1 MTTEDAD
8 GLVLAMAAELVRLHE
23 GWRQRAYD
31 DATGEPLR
39 PGHTLVGNPTVGWGR
54 NLRDVGIRRHE
65 AEILLAEDLKEAIGR
80 ARSFAG
86 SVWDGLSVER
96 RSVLTDMA
104 FNLGGRLMSF
114 RRFRAALL
122 RGDFEVAAREMLDSR
137 WARQVGRRA
146 ETLAAMMRGDAGGR
160 VAFATGTGAVM
171 VRRS

>member
-114 RRFRAALL
+114 RRFRAACC
-122 RGDFEVAAREMLDSR
+122 AATSR
-137 WARQVGRRA
+137 WRPGRCWIPAGRGRSGAGRRPW
-146 ETLAAMMRGDAGGR
+146 
-160 VAFATGTGAVM
+160 
-171 VRRS
+171 RR